1 MDKKRQQELR
11 MLGITISYYRR
22 AKGYTQAQLAR
33 EIHVSR
39 THISNIEAPNAK
51 TSVSITLTV
60 WFFVKRYYD
69 NYYRNSLEVYY
80 G

>member
-33 EIHVSR
+33 E
-39 THISNIEAPNAK
+39 
-51 TSVSITLTV
+51 
-60 WFFVKRYYD
+60 FM
-69 NYYRNSLEVYY
+69 
-80 G
+80 